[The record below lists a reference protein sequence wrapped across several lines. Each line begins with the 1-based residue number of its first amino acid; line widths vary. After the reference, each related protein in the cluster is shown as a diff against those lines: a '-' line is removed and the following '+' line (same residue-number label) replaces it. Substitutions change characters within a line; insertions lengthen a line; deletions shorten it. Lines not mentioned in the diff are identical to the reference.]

1 MEVIGD
7 TKVITIWDG
16 AYDLKLVSNG
26 TGDMDITVTEY
37 AGINNILRVV
47 DFYDI
52 PLGEKIEYLAEVQP
66 DLLVNDYILVDNQS
80 EKITPDQDETI
91 LEKLAPGNPEE
102 HIHVYGEPVFSW
114 SEGYQTC
121 TAVFTC
127 ESCDDEQKI
136 ECDITSETTDPT
148 CTEDGK
154 TVYTATVSF
163 ANKEYTDTQEEV
175 ITATGHTYDYTDNGD
190 GTHTKVCTAG
200 DDTATEPHTY
210 QDGICTYCG
219 SEEPEG
225 HTHKYGEPKF
235 TWYDDYNSCTAT
247 FTCVDGDDQQIV
259 DCAVTSKDNGDGT
272 VSYTAVAEF
281 NGEFYTAE
289 QVVDIQDEPDEK
301 PESGEPTES
310 GDNNN
315 SGNSTDVNEGSSESK
330 TSEESAS
337 NVQTGDDSILALWS
351 FLIASMISAGAI
363 VLLIRKKKYKK

>member
-1 MEVIGD
+1 MTGDDLNKVADIVFGQTVKQILEENNTSFSDILFKIITTPGKSYTVKCPVDIYLYDETGELKASIVNNQIEKESDSVELEVIGD

-80 EKITPDQDETI
+80 EKITSDQDETI

-102 HIHVYGEPVFSW
+102 HVHVYGEPVFSW

-121 TAVFTC
+121 TAVFNC
-127 ESCDDEQKI
+127 ESCDDQQKI

-163 ANKEYTDTQEEV
+163 ADKEYTDTQEEV
-175 ITATGHTYDYTDNGD
+175 IPATGHTYEYTDNGD

-200 DDTATEPHTY
+200 DDTSIEPHTY
-210 QDGICTYCG
+210 QDGKCTYCG
-219 SEEPEG
+219 AEEPKE
-225 HTHKYGEPKF
+225 HVHEYGSPEFK
-235 TWYDDYNSCTAT
+235 WSEDYTTSRRTKR
-247 FTCVDGDDQQIV
+247 TC
-259 DCAVTSKDNGDGT
+259 
-272 VSYTAVAEF
+272 
-281 NGEFYTAE
+281 
-289 QVVDIQDEPDEK
+289 P
-301 PESGEPTES
+301 
-310 GDNNN
+310 
-315 SGNSTDVNEGSSESK
+315 
-330 TSEESAS
+330 
-337 NVQTGDDSILALWS
+337 
-351 FLIASMISAGAI
+351 
-363 VLLIRKKKYKK
+363 